1 MAVPLREMLY
11 VGAGGFLGANSRFL
25 LSRAISQWF
34 GAGFPYATLLINV
47 SGSFVLGFF
56 LIWATERVT
65 ADYNLR
71 MFVAVGFCGGYTTFS
86 SYTFETFS
94 LLEQGHYWL
103 AVTNFLGNNLMAL
116 TGAVLGAMLARS
128 I

>member
-1 MAVPLREMLY
+1 MALPAREMLY
-11 VGAGGFLGANSRFL
+11 VGAGGFLGADSRFL
-25 LSRAISQWF
+25 LSRAVSQWF
-34 GAGFPYATLLINV
+34 GASFPYATLLINA
-47 SGSFVLGFF
+47 SGSFILGFF
-56 LIWATERVT
+56 LIWTTQRVL

-94 LLEQGHYWL
+94 LFEQGQYWL
-103 AVTNFLGNNLMAL
+103 AVTNFPGNNVLAL
-116 TGAVLGAMLARS
+116 AAAVLGAILARS